1 LKDGYLPEAVLNFV
15 MFLGWNPGTE
25 KEIYTLDEFVKDF
38 SIEKIQKSEMAAFD
52 RQKLLWMN
60 GLYIRNLPPEY
71 LWKKIEKWS
80 REYLDNFEADFV
92 ALDSNM
98 DFNLKVL
105 SLIRER
111 MKRLDEFNDLAYYF
125 YRKPKVEKKFV
136 EKFSGN
142 LNKAHEIINN
152 FSKAYEKI
160 SDKDWDVKNLD
171 RISHTLLEEFSYT
184 PKEAFMTIRYVVTGR
199 ESTPPLFDVLALLG
213 KEETIERMK
222 KF

>member
-1 LKDGYLPEAVLNFV
+1 
-15 MFLGWNPGTE
+15 
-25 KEIYTLDEFVKDF
+25 
-38 SIEKIQKSEMAAFD
+38 
-52 RQKLLWMN
+52 
-60 GLYIRNLPPEY
+60 
-71 LWKKIEKWS
+71 
-80 REYLDNFEADFV
+80 
-92 ALDSNM
+92 
-98 DFNLKVL
+98 
-105 SLIRER
+105 
-111 MKRLDEFNDLAYYF
+111 
-125 YRKPKVEKKFV
+125 V

-171 RISHTLLEEFSYT
+171 RISHTTLEEFSYT